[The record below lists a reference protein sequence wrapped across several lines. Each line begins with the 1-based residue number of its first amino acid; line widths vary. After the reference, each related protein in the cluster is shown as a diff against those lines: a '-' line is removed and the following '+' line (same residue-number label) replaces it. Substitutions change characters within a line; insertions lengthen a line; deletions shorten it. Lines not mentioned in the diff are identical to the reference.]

1 MPFKSE
7 PGPLPG
13 VVVVS
18 PVFHDD
24 NRGTF
29 FEMYKR
35 SEFRELGIDLDFVQ
49 DNFSHSVANV
59 VRGLHFQFPPA
70 AQAKLVSV
78 VKGRIIDA
86 IVDIRVGSPGYGKWF
101 SVELSEHNRKSL
113 FVPEGFAHGFQVL
126 SDEADVHYKCS
137 AEFDP
142 ATEGGIRWNDP
153 DVAIVWPVTDPVISG
168 RDAALPTLSE
178 LANKFVFEGNPHPNP
193 LPLRRERGQ

>member
-1 MPFKSE
+1 MPFTAE

-18 PVFHDD
+18 PVLHPDS
-24 NRGTF
+24 RGTF

-35 SEFRELGIDLDFVQ
+35 SEYRDLGINLDFVQ

-78 VKGRIIDA
+78 IKGRILDA
-86 IVDIRVGSPGYGKWF
+86 IVDIRVGSPGYGRWF
-101 SVELSEHNRKSL
+101 AVELSEENRKSL

-126 SDEADVHYKCS
+126 SEEADVHYKCS

-142 ATEGGIRWNDP
+142 ATEGGICWNDP
-153 DVAIVWPVTDPVISG
+153 DIGIDWPVTKPVISA
-168 RDAALPTLSE
+168 RDAALPQLSQ
-178 LANKFVFEGNPHPNP
+178 LANRFVFEAA
-193 LPLRRERGQ
+193 R

>member
-1 MPFKSE
+1 LPFVAQ

-18 PVFHDD
+18 PTLHDD
-24 NRGTF
+24 SRGTF

-35 SEFRELGIDLDFVQ
+35 SEYREFGIDRDFVQ

-78 VKGRIIDA
+78 VQGRILDA
-86 IVDIRVGSPGYGKWF
+86 IVDIRRGSPGYGKWF
-101 SVELSEHNRKSL
+101 SVELSEQNRKSL
-113 FVPEGFAHGFQVL
+113 FVPEGYAHGFCVL
-126 SDEADVHYKCS
+126 SEEADVMYKCS

-142 ATEGGIRWNDP
+142 ATEGGICWNDP
-153 DVAIVWPVTDPVISG
+153 DVGIAWPVEKPVISV
-168 RDAALPTLSE
+168 RDAALPTLSN
-178 LANKFVFEGNPHPNP
+178 LVNNFVY
-193 LPLRRERGQ
+193 